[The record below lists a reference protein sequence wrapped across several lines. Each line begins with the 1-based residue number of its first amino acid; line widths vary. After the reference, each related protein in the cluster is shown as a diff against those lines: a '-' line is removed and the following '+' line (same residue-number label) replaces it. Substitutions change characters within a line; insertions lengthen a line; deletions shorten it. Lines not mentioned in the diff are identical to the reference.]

1 MSLRHRE
8 PAPLSAIPKSAMSG
22 NENTV
27 HIYVLADGAAY
38 PLRLAALLREAGTE
52 FRNVYAGLPEE
63 EAGDASLFL
72 ARVADANAPWLA
84 ELDAMDLQAPCLT
97 LIWSRA
103 DIDPLAR
110 HLRQFLIADIGDGM
124 TALIRYYDPRN
135 LLLAMEVWGDEISDK
150 LMEPIEQWKYRGHS
164 ESWERIDGPA
174 NSGATQTVP
183 LSIQLTQEQLDRLV
197 QHCEPDQLLAAL
209 VESGTAPQDGPYL
222 PRFSDFLHRYQKAAA
237 WGLTEPADRLRF
249 CELSYQYGPAFDE
262 HGSVRIALEKRM
274 HSGSSMAACEEG
286 IHPATWEQ
294 LLTKAKRS
302 R

>member
-1 MSLRHRE
+1 
-8 PAPLSAIPKSAMSG
+8 
-22 NENTV
+22 
-27 HIYVLADGAAY
+27 
-38 PLRLAALLREAGTE
+38 
-52 FRNVYAGLPEE
+52 
-63 EAGDASLFL
+63 
-72 ARVADANAPWLA
+72 
-84 ELDAMDLQAPCLT
+84 
-97 LIWSRA
+97 
-103 DIDPLAR
+103 
-110 HLRQFLIADIGDGM
+110 
-124 TALIRYYDPRN
+124 
-135 LLLAMEVWGDEISDK
+135 
-150 LMEPIEQWKYRGHS
+150 
-164 ESWERIDGPA
+164 
-174 NSGATQTVP
+174 
-183 LSIQLTQEQLDRLV
+183 
-197 QHCEPDQLLAAL
+197 